1 MGIVTA
7 VTGRSGA
14 LLQRL
19 CRVFSRPP
27 LWTLVS
33 LPSRTCSCFLVFSST
48 VVVRVG
54 RADELR
60 RQRWPGWRLGRNAF
74 TEAFYSLN

>member
-14 LLQRL
+14 LLQHL

-33 LPSRTCSCFLVFSST
+33 LPSRTCFLLFSST